1 MKALKEMKDALV
13 EQANQIK
20 DLKLHVLNYSKAN
33 LKATKQGN
41 DHMKLSHK
49 KTCEKLDALEKHAD
63 EHALAAQK
71 HADEHALAAQKQT
84 NELARETHKNANELA
99 RVQLAAHRAA
109 HDASMEEQRATTDQL
124 FQIDFE
130 QLELKKKIA

>member
-71 HADEHALAAQKQT
+71 QT

-124 FQIDFE
+124 FQIDLE

>member
-1 MKALKEMKDALV
+1 MKALKDMKDALV

-71 HADEHALAAQKQT
+71 QT

-124 FQIDFE
+124 FQIDLE